1 MLMDWEKVEVIAY
14 SGHRG
19 EEIPRT
25 FKWRGSKVEVAEIR
39 SRWIEEGIGDRK
51 TKRIFRLRGTD
62 SATYTLIYDEES
74 REWFCESKREGAG
87 A

>member
-1 MLMDWEKVEVIAY
+1 MDRKKVEVIAY

-19 EEIPRT
+19 EEIPRA
-25 FKWRGSKVEVAEIR
+25 FKCRGTKVEVAEIQ
-39 SRWIEEGIGDRK
+39 SRWIEEGVGDRK
-51 TKRIFRLRGTD
+51 TKRGFRLRGTD
-62 SATYTLIYDEES
+62 SITYTLIYDEET